1 MSNEPEENVNPL
13 TLSIDLA
20 TANLLI
26 DALEIASTLKH
37 GSDFAK
43 RCQAQITSLRRCRE
57 LLGANP

>member
-1 MSNEPEENVNPL
+1 MSNGPEESVNPL

-26 DALEIASTLKH
+26 DALEIAATVKN

-43 RCQAQITSLRRCRE
+43 RCQVQITSLRRCRE
-57 LLGANP
+57 LIGANP